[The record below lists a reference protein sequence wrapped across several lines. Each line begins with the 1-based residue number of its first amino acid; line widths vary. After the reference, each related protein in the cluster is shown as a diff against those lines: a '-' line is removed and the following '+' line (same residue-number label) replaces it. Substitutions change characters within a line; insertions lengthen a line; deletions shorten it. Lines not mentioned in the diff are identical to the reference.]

1 MFRVAA
7 VVAVTLLALCHSH
20 GFLLADEPTP
30 AADAAQSLTV
40 EQIVARVRPSLV
52 TISTTGREGGE
63 HGLGTGFVVSADGL
77 IATNLH
83 VIGEGREFTVELSD
97 GTNLVVESVHASD
110 RHRDL
115 AVVKV
120 SPMGKVLSPLDLDNA
135 GTLSQGQ
142 PIVVM
147 GNPLGL
153 KHSVVSG
160 IVSAVRE
167 VEGQEMIQLAMP
179 IESGNSGGPV
189 VDMQGRVHGIVNMK
203 SLREDNVG
211 FAVDAKHLQLLLN
224 EPNTISL
231 SRWAT
236 IGAIDEHQWTPLLG
250 ARWRQRAGKIFV
262 TGQGTGF
269 GGRSL
274 CISTVEAPKPPFE
287 LAVNVKLDDEAG
299 AAGLI
304 FHADGG
310 DKHYGFYPTNGKLRL
325 TCFNG
330 PTVFTWQILQDVDTP
345 HYRPG
350 EWNQLKVRI
359 DADKLQCF
367 VNEQL
372 VMESQDQTYTSGK
385 IGLAKFRQTEAEF
398 KQFRFAEKLTD
409 TQLGSDELAR
419 FAALIEELPALPT
432 LRPDDIAPLME
443 KAEASASLLG
453 RRADELVRRAEE
465 LRKTAQDV
473 RVQGVARKLAELVN
487 AEDGDFDLL
496 RGALLVAKLD
506 ELDIEVDAYLAQVDQ
521 MAEEIKRSFA
531 EDADDAAKLAKLNEY
546 FYVENGFHGSRSD
559 EYYHR
564 ANSYMNRVIDD
575 REGIPVTLSVLYME
589 LGRRVG
595 LDMQGVGL
603 PGHFVVKH
611 VRPSNEDQ
619 LVDVFERG
627 RLLTRDDAAALV
639 RLHAD
644 RALIEADLETTPKR
658 DILVRMVRNLG
669 GLAEAKTDGEA
680 LLRYL
685 EALVAIEPDSAE
697 YRQQR
702 AGLRAFGNRCA
713 AAIDDLDW
721 LLEREPPGID
731 LERIQGMRAALLER
745 LD

>member
-1 MFRVAA
+1 MVRHFLTVFLI
-7 VVAVTLLALCHSH
+7 LLAASRTTATLN
-20 GFLLADEPTP
+20 AEDATP
-30 AADAAQSLTV
+30 NATLSI
-40 EQIVARVRPSLV
+40 EQIVERVRPSLV

-97 GTNLVVESVHASD
+97 GTDLEVESVHASD

-115 AVVKV
+115 AIVKV
-120 SPMGKVLSPLDLDNA
+120 KPMGKTLAALELSDARSL
-135 GTLSQGQ
+135 TQGQ
-142 PIVVM
+142 PIVMM

-153 KHSVVSG
+153 KHSVVNG

-167 VEGQEMIQLAMP
+167 VEGQEMIQLAIP
-179 IESGNSGGPV
+179 IEQGNSGGPV
-189 VDMQGRVHGIVNMK
+189 VDMQGRVHGIANMK

-211 FAVDAKHLQLLLN
+211 FAVDAKHLQLLLE
-224 EPNTISL
+224 EPNPISL

-262 TGQGTGF
+262 TGQGSGF

-274 CISTVEAPKPPFE
+274 CISTAEAPQLPFE
-287 LAVNVKLDDEAG
+287 LAVHVKLDDEAG

-330 PTVFTWQILQDVDTP
+330 PTVFTWQILEDVDTP

-350 EWNQLKVRI
+350 DWNHLKVRI
-359 DADKLQCF
+359 ETDKLQCF

-372 VMESQDQTYTSGK
+372 VLESRDQTYTSGK

-398 KQFRFAEKLTD
+398 KQFRFADKLAD
-409 TQLGSDELAR
+409 TQLGSEELDR
-419 FAALIEELPALPT
+419 FLALIDELPALPT
-432 LRPDDIAPLME
+432 LRPNDVEPFTE
-443 KAEASASLLG
+443 KAEASALLLR

-473 RVQGVARKLAELVN
+473 RVRGVAKRLAELVN
-487 AEDGDFDLL
+487 TEGGDFDLL
-496 RGALLVAKLD
+496 RGALLLAKLD
-506 ELDIEVDAYLAQVDQ
+506 EPDIEVDAYVSQVDQ
-521 MAEEIKRSFA
+521 MAAEVKKTFP
-531 EDADDAAKLAKLNEY
+531 EDADDDAKLAELNDY
-546 FYVENGFHGSRSD
+546 FFVENGFHGSRSD

-589 LGRRVG
+589 LGQRVG
-595 LDMQGVGL
+595 LDIQGVGL

-611 VRPSNEDQ
+611 VRPESEDQ

-627 RLLTRDDAAALV
+627 KLLSREDAAALV
-639 RLHAD
+639 RLHGN
-644 RALIEADLETTPKR
+644 RALTDADLQASPKR
-658 DILVRMVRNLG
+658 DILVRMIRNLG
-669 GLAEAKTDGEA
+669 GLAESKTDGEA
-680 LLRYL
+680 MLRYL
-685 EALVAIEPDSAE
+685 EALVAIDPNSAE

-702 AGLRAFGNRCA
+702 AGLRAFGNRYA
-713 AAIDDLDW
+713 AAIVDLDW
-721 LLEREPPGID
+721 LLEHEPPGID
-731 LERIQGMRAALLER
+731 LDRIHGMRSALLER

>member
-7 VVAVTLLALCHSH
+7 VVAVTLLALCNRH
-20 GFLLADEPTP
+20 GFLLADEPTS
-30 AADAAQSLTV
+30 AANAAQSLTV
-40 EQIVARVRPSLV
+40 EQIVERVRPSLV

-83 VIGEGREFTVELSD
+83 VIGEGREFSVELSD

-189 VDMQGRVHGIVNMK
+189 VDMQGRVHGVVNMK

-211 FAVDAKHLQLLLN
+211 FAVDAKHLQLLLK
-224 EPNTISL
+224 EPNPISL

-359 DADKLQCF
+359 EPDKLQCF

-372 VMESQDQTYTSGK
+372 VMESHDRTYTSGK

-398 KQFRFAEKLTD
+398 KQFRFADKLAE
-409 TQLGSDELAR
+409 TQLGGDELAR
-419 FAALIEELPALPT
+419 FAALIEGLPTLPT
-432 LRPDDIAPLME
+432 LRPDDIAPLLE

-473 RVQGVARKLAELVN
+473 RVQGVAKKLAELVN

-531 EDADDAAKLAKLNEY
+531 EDADDAAKFAKLNEY

-589 LGRRVG
+589 LGQRVG
-595 LDMQGVGL
+595 LDIQGVGL

-611 VRPSNEDQ
+611 VRPGNEDQ

-627 RLLTRDDAAALV
+627 KLLSKDDAAALV
-639 RLHAD
+639 RLHAN
-644 RALIEADLETTPKR
+644 RALTEADLEATPKR
-658 DILVRMVRNLG
+658 DILIRMVRNLG

-702 AGLRAFGNRCA
+702 AGLRAFGNRYA
-713 AAIDDLDW
+713 AAIDDFDW

>member
-1 MFRVAA
+1 MIRQAFFTT
-7 VVAVTLLALCHSH
+7 VTLLVFGGCPV
-20 GFLLADEPTP
+20 FV
-30 AADAAQSLTV
+30 AADDAAADTAASKSLTV
-40 EQIVARVRPSLV
+40 EQIVERVRPSLV

-97 GTNLVVESVHASD
+97 GTNLDVVSVHASD

-115 AVVKV
+115 AIVKV
-120 SPMGKVLSPLDLDNA
+120 RPMGKELQPLELDNA
-135 GTLSQGQ
+135 SSLTQGQ
-142 PIVVM
+142 PIVMM

-167 VEGQEMIQLAMP
+167 VEGQEMIQLAIP
-179 IESGNSGGPV
+179 IERGNSGGPV
-189 VDMQGRVHGIVNMK
+189 VDMQGRVHGIANMK
-203 SLREDNVG
+203 SLREENVG

-224 EPNTISL
+224 EPNPISL

-274 CISTVEAPKPPFE
+274 CISTVETPKLPFE
-287 LAVNVKLDDEAG
+287 LAVHVKLDDEAG

-330 PTVFTWQILQDVDTP
+330 PTVFTWKILQDVDTP

-359 DADKLQCF
+359 EENKLQCF

-372 VMESQDQTYTSGK
+372 VMESRDQTYTSGK

-398 KQFRFAEKLTD
+398 KQFRFADKLAE
-409 TQLGSDELAR
+409 TQLGGEELAR
-419 FAALIEELPALPT
+419 FTEMIDKLPALQR
-432 LRPDDIAPLME
+432 LRPDDIAPLTE
-443 KAEASASLLG
+443 KAEASAALLR
-453 RRADELVRRAEE
+453 RRAEELVRRAEE
-465 LRKTAQDV
+465 LRKAAQDV
-473 RVQGVARKLAELVN
+473 RVQGVAKKLFELVN
-487 AEDGDFDLL
+487 ADDGDFDLL

-506 ELDIEVDAYLAQVDQ
+506 EPDIEVEAYLAQVEQ
-521 MAEEIKRSFA
+521 LAEEIKKSFA
-531 EDADDAAKLAKLNEY
+531 EDTDDPAKLAKLNDY
-546 FYVENGFHGSRSD
+546 FFVEHGFHGSRSE

-589 LGRRVG
+589 LGKRVG
-595 LDMQGVGL
+595 LDIQGVGL

-611 VRPSNEDQ
+611 VRPESEDQ

-627 RLLTRDDAAALV
+627 KLLSADDAAALV
-639 RLHAD
+639 QLHAN
-644 RALIEADLETTPKR
+644 RLLTVADLEAASKR
-658 DILVRMVRNLG
+658 DILVRMIRNLG
-669 GLAEAKTDGEA
+669 GLAESKSDGEA

-685 EALVAIEPDSAE
+685 EALVAIEPDSAD

-702 AGLRAFGNRCA
+702 AGLRAFSNRYA
-713 AAIDDLDW
+713 AAIADLDW

-731 LERIQGMRAALLER
+731 LDRIGGMRSALLQR

>member
-1 MFRVAA
+1 MVRYVFQIIVATA
-7 VVAVTLLALCHSH
+7 CATVGLSAETVKP
-20 GFLLADEPTP
+20 D
-30 AADAAQSLTV
+30 DAASSPLSI
-40 EQIVARVRPSLV
+40 EEIVQRVRPSLA
-52 TISTTGREGGE
+52 TISTTGREGGAY
-63 HGLGTGFVVSADGL
+63 GLGTGFVVSADGL

-97 GTNLVVESVHASD
+97 GATLEVESVHASD

-115 AVVKV
+115 AIVKV
-120 SPMGKVLSPLDLDNA
+120 KPMGKQLQALELSDASSL
-135 GTLSQGQ
+135 TQGQ
-142 PIVVM
+142 PIVMM

-167 VEGQEMIQLAMP
+167 VEGQEMIQLAIP
-179 IESGNSGGPV
+179 IEQGNSGGPV
-189 VDMQGRVHGIVNMK
+189 VDMQGRVHGIANMK

-211 FAVDAKHLQLLLN
+211 FAVDAKHLQLLLE
-224 EPNTISL
+224 EPNPISL

-250 ARWRQRAGKIFV
+250 ARWRQRAGKIYV

-274 CISTVEAPKPPFE
+274 CISTADVPEVPFE
-287 LAVNVKLDDEAG
+287 LGVHVKLDDEAG

-304 FHADGG
+304 FHSDGG

-330 PTVFTWQILQDVDTP
+330 PTVFTWQILEDVDTP

-350 EWNQLKVRI
+350 EWNHLKVRI
-359 DADKLQCF
+359 EADRLQCF

-372 VMESQDQTYTSGK
+372 VMESRDQTYTSGK

-398 KQFRFAEKLTD
+398 KQFRFADELPGV
-409 TQLGSDELAR
+409 QLDGAELAR
-419 FAALIEELPALPT
+419 FTTLIDDLPNLPT
-432 LRPDDIAPLME
+432 LRPHDIEPLTE
-443 KAEASASLLG
+443 KAEASAALLR

-473 RVQGVARKLAELVN
+473 RVQGVTKRLAELVRSD
-487 AEDGDFDLL
+487 DGEFDLL
-496 RGALLVAKLD
+496 RAALLLAELD
-506 ELDIEVDAYLAQVDQ
+506 EPDIEVEAYLAQVDQ
-521 MAEEIKRSFA
+521 MALELKQSFA
-531 EDADDAAKLAKLNEY
+531 EDAAESVKLAKLNDY
-546 FYVENGFHGSRSD
+546 FFVENGFHGSRSD

-595 LDMQGVGL
+595 LDIRGVGL

-611 VRPSNEDQ
+611 IPSSGEPQ

-627 RLLTRDDAAALV
+627 QFLSREDAVVLV

-644 RALIEADLETTPKR
+644 RDLREADLEATPKR
-658 DILVRMVRNLG
+658 EILIRMIRNLG

-685 EALVAIEPDSAE
+685 EALVAIDPESGE

-702 AGLRAFGNRCA
+702 AGLRAFGNRYA
-713 AAIDDLDW
+713 AAIADLDW
-721 LLEREPPGID
+721 LLEHAPPGID
-731 LERIQGMRAALLER
+731 LDRIHGMRSALLER
-745 LD
+745 LK

>member
-1 MFRVAA
+1 MFRYF
-7 VVAVTLLALCHSH
+7 VVALTSLACCGGPVVL
-20 GFLLADEPTP
+20 FADESTAGAEAVPL
-30 AADAAQSLTV
+30 LTV
-40 EQIVARVRPSLV
+40 EQIVERVRPSLV
-52 TISTTGREGGE
+52 TIATTGREGGE

-97 GTNLVVESVHASD
+97 GTNLAVESVHASD

-120 SPMGKVLSPLDLDNA
+120 SPMGKTLTPLELDNA
-135 GTLSQGQ
+135 SSLSQGQ

-153 KHSVVSG
+153 RHSVVSG

-167 VEGQEMIQLAMP
+167 VEGQEMIQLAIP
-179 IESGNSGGPV
+179 IERGNSGGPV
-189 VDMQGRVHGIVNMK
+189 VDMQGRVHGVVNMK

-211 FAVDAKHLQLLLN
+211 FAVDARHLQLLLN
-224 EPNTISL
+224 EPNPISL

-236 IGAIDEHQWTPLLG
+236 IGAINEDQWTPLLG

-274 CISTVEAPKPPFE
+274 CISTVEAPKLPFE
-287 LAVNVKLDDEAG
+287 LAVHVKLDDEAG
-299 AAGLI
+299 AAGLV

-310 DKHYGFYPTNGKLRL
+310 DRHYGFYPTNGQLRL

-330 PTVFTWQILQDVDTP
+330 PTVFNWQILQDVDTP

-350 EWNQLKVRI
+350 EWNHLKVRI
-359 DADKLQCF
+359 EADKIQCF

-372 VMESQDQTYTSGK
+372 VMESRDQTYTTGK

-398 KQFRFAEKLTD
+398 KQFRFADKLAD
-409 TQLGSDELAR
+409 TQLDSEELAR
-419 FAALIEELPALPT
+419 VAKLIDELPTLQT
-432 LRPDDIAPLME
+432 LRPDDIEPLTA
-443 KAEASASLLG
+443 KAEASASLLR
-453 RRADELVRRAEE
+453 RRADDLERRAEE
-465 LRKTAQDV
+465 LRKAAQDV
-473 RVQGVARKLAELVN
+473 QVQNVAKMLADLVHT
-487 AEDGDFDLL
+487 EDGEFDLL
-496 RGALLVAKLD
+496 RGALLLAKLD
-506 ELDIEVDAYLAQVDQ
+506 ESDIEVDAYLAQVGQ
-521 MAEEIKRSFA
+521 MAEEIKHAFA
-531 EDADDAAKLAKLNEY
+531 EDADDAAKLAKLNDY
-546 FYVENGFHGSRSD
+546 FFVENGFHGSRSE

-589 LGRRVG
+589 LGQRVG
-595 LDMQGVGL
+595 LDIQGVGL

-611 VRPSNEDQ
+611 IRPESEDQ

-627 RLLTRDDAAALV
+627 KLLTRDDAAALV
-639 RLHAD
+639 RLHAN
-644 RALIEADLETTPKR
+644 RVLTEADLEATPKR
-658 DILVRMVRNLG
+658 EILVRMIRNLG

-685 EALVAIEPDSAE
+685 EALVAIEPDAAE

-702 AGLRAFGNRCA
+702 AGLRAFGNRYA
-713 AAIDDLDW
+713 AAIADFDW

-731 LERIQGMRAALLER
+731 LERIRGMRAALLQR

>member
-1 MFRVAA
+1 MIRYTF
-7 VVAVTLLALCHSH
+7 VVTALLVVVGFPIAL
-20 GFLLADEPTP
+20 FAD
-30 AADAAQSLTV
+30 DAAAGTAVAEPLTI
-40 EQIVARVRPSLV
+40 EQIVAIVRPSLV
-52 TISTTGREGGE
+52 TISTTGREGSE

-97 GTNLVVESVHASD
+97 GTNLEVESVHASD

-115 AVVKV
+115 AIVKV
-120 SPMGKVLSPLDLDNA
+120 KTVGRELQTLELDNA
-135 GTLSQGQ
+135 GSLTQGQ
-142 PIVVM
+142 PIVMM

-167 VEGQEMIQLAMP
+167 VEGQEMIQLAIP
-179 IESGNSGGPV
+179 IEKGNSGGPV
-189 VDMQGRVHGIVNMK
+189 VDMQGRVHGIANMK
-203 SLREDNVG
+203 SLREANVG

-224 EPNTISL
+224 EPNPISL

-274 CISTVEAPKPPFE
+274 CISTAEAPQLPFE
-287 LAVNVKLDDEAG
+287 LAVHVKLDDEAG
-299 AAGLI
+299 AAGLV

-330 PTVFTWQILQDVDTP
+330 PTVFTWSILQDVESP

-350 EWNQLKVRI
+350 EWNHLKVRI
-359 DADKLQCF
+359 EQDKLQCF

-372 VMESQDQTYTSGK
+372 VIESRDQTYTSGK

-398 KQFRFAEKLTD
+398 KQFRYADKLAE

-419 FAALIEELPALPT
+419 FTEMIDKLPALQA
-432 LRPDDIAPLME
+432 LRPDDIAPLTE
-443 KAEASASLLG
+443 KAEASAALL
-453 RRADELVRRAEE
+453 RQRADELVRRADE
-465 LRKTAQDV
+465 LRKAAQDV
-473 RVQGVARKLAELVN
+473 RVQGVAKKLAALVQTD
-487 AEDGDFDLL
+487 DGNFDLL

-506 ELDIEVDAYLAQVDQ
+506 EADIEVDAYLAQVDQ
-521 MAEEIKRSFA
+521 MAAEIKKSLA
-531 EDADDAAKLAKLNEY
+531 EDADAAANLATLNDY
-546 FYVENGFHGSRSD
+546 FFVENGFHGSRNE

-589 LGRRVG
+589 LGQRVG
-595 LDMQGVGL
+595 LDIQGVGL

-611 VRPSNEDQ
+611 VRPEGEDQ

-627 RLLTRDDAAALV
+627 KLLSRDDAAALV
-639 RLHAD
+639 RLHAN
-644 RALIEADLETTPKR
+644 RALTDGDLAASSNR
-658 DILVRMVRNLG
+658 DILVRMIRNLG
-669 GLAEAKTDGEA
+669 GLAESKTDGEA

-685 EALVAIEPDSAE
+685 EALVAIDPDSAE

-702 AGLRAFGNRCA
+702 AALRAFGNRYA
-713 AAIDDLDW
+713 AAIADLDW

-731 LERIQGMRAALLER
+731 LQRIDGMRSALLQR

>member
-1 MFRVAA
+1 MFRYAL
-7 VVAVTLLALCHSH
+7 VVVLTSLACRGGIVTL
-20 GFLLADEPTP
+20 FADEPE
-30 AADAAQSLTV
+30 ASAGAVQLLSV
-40 EQIVARVRPSLV
+40 EQIVERVRPSLV

-97 GTNLVVESVHASD
+97 GTNLAVESVHASD

-120 SPMGKVLSPLDLDNA
+120 ATMGKTLTPLELDNA
-135 GTLSQGQ
+135 SSLSQGQ

-167 VEGQEMIQLAMP
+167 VEGQEMIQLAIP
-179 IESGNSGGPV
+179 IERGNSGGPV
-189 VDMQGRVHGIVNMK
+189 VDMQGRVHGVVNMK

-211 FAVDAKHLQLLLN
+211 FAVDAKHLQLLLS
-224 EPNTISL
+224 EPNPISL

-236 IGAIDEHQWTPLLG
+236 IGAIDEQQWTPLLG

-262 TGQGTGF
+262 TGQGNGF

-274 CISTVEAPKPPFE
+274 CISTVEAPKLPFE
-287 LAVNVKLDDEAG
+287 LAVHVKLDDEAG

-310 DKHYGFYPTNGKLRL
+310 DKHYGFYPTNGQLRL

-330 PTVFTWQILQDVDTP
+330 PTVFNWQILQDVATP

-350 EWNQLKVRI
+350 EWNHLKVRI
-359 DADKLQCF
+359 EPDRLQCF

-372 VMESQDQTYTSGK
+372 VMESRDQTYTSGK

-398 KQFRFAEKLTD
+398 KQFRFADKLAE

-419 FAALIEELPALPT
+419 FAALIDELPPLPT
-432 LRPDDIAPLME
+432 LRPDDIAPLTE
-443 KAEASASLLG
+443 KAEASASLLD

-473 RVQGVARKLAELVN
+473 RVQGVAKQLSELAN
-487 AEDGDFDLL
+487 AADGEFDLL
-496 RGALLVAKLD
+496 RGALLLAKLD
-506 ELDIEVDAYLAQVDQ
+506 EADIEVDAYLAQVDQ
-521 MAEEIKRSFA
+521 MAGEIKKAFA
-531 EDADDAAKLAKLNEY
+531 EDADDAAKLAKLNDY
-546 FYVENGFHGSRSD
+546 FFVENGFHGSRSD

-589 LGRRVG
+589 LGQRVG
-595 LDMQGVGL
+595 LDIQGVGL

-611 VRPSNEDQ
+611 VRTANEDQ
-619 LVDVFERG
+619 LIDVFERG
-627 RLLTRDDAAALV
+627 KFLSRDDAAALV
-639 RLHAD
+639 RLHAN
-644 RALIEADLETTPKR
+644 RGLTEADLEATPKR
-658 DILVRMVRNLG
+658 EILVRMIRNLG
-669 GLAEAKTDGEA
+669 GLAEAKSDGET

-685 EALVAIEPDSAE
+685 EVLVAIEPDAAA

-702 AGLRAFGNRCA
+702 AGLRAFSNRYA
-713 AAIDDLDW
+713 AAIVDLDW
-721 LLEREPPGID
+721 LLEREPAGID
-731 LERIQGMRAALLER
+731 LERIHAMRAALLQR